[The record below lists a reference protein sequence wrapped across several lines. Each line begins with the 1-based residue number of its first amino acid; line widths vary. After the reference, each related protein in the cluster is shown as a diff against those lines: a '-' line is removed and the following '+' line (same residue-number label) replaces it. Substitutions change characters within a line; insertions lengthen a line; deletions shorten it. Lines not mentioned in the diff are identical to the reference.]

1 MQKDNDNNIRPP
13 DSVIRERLISN
24 TYIDS
29 DDEANEVND
38 IHLFEDEFEKVVQL
52 SLQEYNN
59 QSELSEKN
67 QIEFLSQEHK
77 IRVTKFNNVKIIIKK
92 ILLYDKQF
100 SEICN
105 MILTVIDLYEGYH
118 IEKFEIEIETYKEI
132 YNFIKSIRLT
142 EEEKQNLLHIFVIE

>member
-1 MQKDNDNNIRPP
+1 MQKNNDNYIRPP

-67 QIEFLSQEHK
+67 QLEFLSQEHK